1 MPISEL
7 KLAKELIRRP
17 SITPKDAGAIN
28 ILAKKLR
35 SLGFK
40 CQLINFKNIKNL
52 YAKLGK
58 SSPNFCY
65 AGHTDVVPP
74 GNISDWSVN
83 PFKPTVKNNKLIGRG
98 ANDMKASIACF
109 VAAVSRFKAKNKKF
123 NGSISLL
130 ITGDEE
136 GVAINGTKRVVEY
149 LKRKRE
155 KINFCLVGEPTN
167 PNKLGEMIKIGRRG
181 SITGRLT
188 ITGTQGHVAYPHRA
202 NNPSNTIVNILKR
215 IKETKLDNG
224 TKKVVKYLKR
234 KKEKINFCL
243 VGEPTNPNKLGEMIK
258 IGRRGSITGR
268 LTVIGTQGHVAYP
281 HIANNPS
288 NTLVKILKKIKEVK
302 LDKGTKNFQPSN
314 LEITKIN
321 IDNHTDNVIPGS
333 ANAVFNIRYNDKH
346 SSSSLKR
353 KLNKIFRSITRKAKC
368 KFNIKYEVSGEA
380 FLTKPN
386 KTTYMIQNTIKKIT
400 GIKPKLSTAGG
411 TSDARFIRKIAPCLE
426 FGLVG
431 KTMHKIDESVP
442 LPDLKKLTN
451 IYLNILEN
459 YFK

>member
-1 MPISEL
+1 MPINEL

-17 SITPKDAGAIN
+17 SITPKDAGTIN
-28 ILAKKLR
+28 LLAKNLR

-40 CQLINFKNIKNL
+40 CHLINFKNIKNL
-52 YAKLGK
+52 YAKLGR

-74 GNISDWSVN
+74 GKISDWSVN
-83 PFKPTVKNNKLIGRG
+83 PFKPVVKKNKLIGRG

-123 NGSISLL
+123 KGSISLL

-136 GVAINGTKRVVEY
+136 GLAINGTKRVVEY
-149 LKRKRE
+149 LKKRRE
-155 KINFCLVGEPTN
+155 KINFCIVGEPTN
-167 PNKLGEMIKIGRRG
+167 
-181 SITGRLT
+181 
-188 ITGTQGHVAYPHRA
+188 A
-202 NNPSNTIVNILKR
+202 NR
-215 IKETKLDNG
+215 
-224 TKKVVKYLKR
+224 
-234 KKEKINFCL
+234 
-243 VGEPTNPNKLGEMIK
+243 LGEMIK

-281 HIANNPS
+281 HRANNPS
-288 NTLVKILKKIKEVK
+288 NAMVKILKRIKETK
-302 LDKGTKNFQPSN
+302 LDKGTKNFQASN

-321 IDNHTDNVIPGS
+321 IDNHADNVIPGL
-333 ANAVFNIRYNDKH
+333 ANAVFNIRFNNKH

-353 KLNKIFRSITRKAKC
+353 KLNAIFKSITKREKC
-368 KFNIKYEVSGEA
+368 KFKVQYEVSGQA

-386 KTTYMIQNTIKKIT
+386 KTTYMIQNIIKKIT
-400 GIKPKLSTAGG
+400 KIKPKLSTVGG

-442 LPDLKKLTN
+442 VSDLKKLTK

>member
-7 KLAKELIRRP
+7 KLSKELIRIP
-17 SITPKDAGAIN
+17 SITPNDAGAIKL
-28 ILAKKLR
+28 LAKKLR

-40 CQLINFKNIKNL
+40 CQIINFKNIKNL

-58 SSPNFCY
+58 SSPNFCF

-74 GNISDWSVN
+74 GNIKEWSVN
-83 PFKPTVKNNKLIGRG
+83 PFRPTIKNNKLIGRG
-98 ANDMKASIACF
+98 ANDMKTSIACF
-109 VAAVSRFKAKNKKF
+109 ITAVSKFKTKNKKF
-123 NGSISLL
+123 KGSISLL

-136 GVAINGTKRVVEY
+136 GVAI
-149 LKRKRE
+149 
-155 KINFCLVGEPTN
+155 
-167 PNKLGEMIKIGRRG
+167 
-181 SITGRLT
+181 
-188 ITGTQGHVAYPHRA
+188 
-202 NNPSNTIVNILKR
+202 
-215 IKETKLDNG
+215 NG

-268 LTVIGTQGHVAYP
+268 LSIIGTQGHVAYP
-281 HIANNPS
+281 NRANNPS
-288 NTLVKILKKIKEVK
+288 NAMVEILKKIKEIK

-321 IDNHTDNVIPGS
+321 IDNHADNIIPGS
-333 ANAVFNIRYNDKH
+333 AEAVFNIRFNNKH

-353 KLNKIFRSITRKAKC
+353 KLNKLFISITKRTKC
-368 KFNIKYEVSGEA
+368 KFSINYEVSGEA

-386 KTTYMIQNTIKKIT
+386 KTTYLVQNIVKKIT
-400 GIKPKLSTAGG
+400 GIKPRLSTTGG

-442 LPDLKKLTN
+442 LSDLKKLTN
-451 IYLNILEN
+451 IYENILEN